1 VTKKGGVEVEVKA
14 MALLADMVVVVSAER
29 NTALLAVMVVV
40 VVSVERN
47 MEDHRKAASVV
58 QR

>member
-14 MALLADMVVVVSAER
+14 MAPLADMVVLVSAER
-29 NTALLAVMVVV
+29 NTALLAVMVV